1 LQKEQ
6 SHLGFL
12 REKDLA
18 VETRSVMT
26 TETRISPSSA
36 TRSEASG
43 RPGRPFRSLRWFNG
57 GVHWISGA
65 VLVYAFISNGE
76 TTHALINPVAMRG
89 EVKLGLVVGFLF
101 LVRFIW
107 VQSRRSSGGRW
118 AGSSVRLP
126 LSKIRRI
133 TDWGIYLGVAASVVS
148 GLLIA
153 YLRPGA
159 EIIREHRGFS
169 TSSPPLNAAIEAHAF
184 VSDSLEWLWAFHAV
198 YALWYWLIKRTRWGK
213 MARSWLDQVAAAA
226 ADRGGVSHLIG
237 GRLRP

>member
-1 LQKEQ
+1 MTI
-6 SHLGFL
+6 
-12 REKDLA
+12 
-18 VETRSVMT
+18 ETRN
-26 TETRISPSSA
+26 SPSSA
-36 TRSEASG
+36 THSEVSR
-43 RPGRPFRSLRWFNG
+43 RPGRSFRSLRWFNG

-89 EVKLGLVVGFLF
+89 EVKLGLLVGFLF
-101 LVRFIW
+101 LIRFIW
-107 VQSRRSSGGRW
+107 VQSSRSGGGRW

-169 TSSPPLNAAIEAHAF
+169 TSSPSLNAAIEAHAF
-184 VSDSLEWLWAFHAV
+184 VSDGLEWLCAFHAV
-198 YALWYWLIKRTRWGK
+198 CILWYWLIKRTTWGR
-213 MARSWLDQVAAAA
+213 MARGWLDQIASAA
-226 ADRGGVSHLIG
+226 ADRVGVSRLIG
-237 GRLRP
+237 RRLHP